1 MLHLV
6 RSNNN
11 NNNNNNNNI
20 NCKII
25 VLRYLVRAEYYLR
38 CSNMHSYELIDL
50 YKRLLL
56 CQ

>member
-11 NNNNNNNNI
+11 NNNNNI
-20 NCKII
+20 NYKII
-25 VLRYLVRAEYYLR
+25 LLRYLVRAEYYLR